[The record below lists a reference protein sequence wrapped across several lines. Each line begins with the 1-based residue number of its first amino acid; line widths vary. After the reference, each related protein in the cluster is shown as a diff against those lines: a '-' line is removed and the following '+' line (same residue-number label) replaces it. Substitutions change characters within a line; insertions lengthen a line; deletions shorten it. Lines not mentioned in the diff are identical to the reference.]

1 MISFL
6 KKTINVQIKFNT
18 SRIIRAIMNTFA
30 RIFPLILIGTF
41 AEAIEQSCFS
51 NNGFFTT
58 IYHLNKIIPTFIFN
72 DAHNMLQAIA
82 DVTINISSAFVA
94 FFIAKYIAHSYQ
106 KNEDL
111 AGISGL
117 LFFLLTTY
125 NFKSNSREI
134 FFFNDLG
141 ISNLL
146 LALVFGTIAGWL
158 FAKLSKHK
166 LSSSL
171 NSTVEIVR
179 QSLNDIFPVIIIL
192 ILGAIVSFIFSK
204 FAPLGITQELYLFL
218 ALPRQ
223 SHHHLFNIIRMVFFN
238 NLMCSIG
245 LYGPLNTLHQTID
258 LNQTT
263 ANLNYAIV
271 HHSLYNVPYPIS
283 MHTLYYT
290 YATFG
295 GNGMLNGLIIAILLC
310 SHNKYQRHIAK
321 LSLIPNLLNFNSP
334 LLIGLPIVLNPLL
347 MIPFLITPIVCITIA
362 YFFIKTGFI
371 PPAVYTIPSTTPGIL
386 AAYLGTNGN
395 PRALL
400 VSIIN
405 IIVATIIYIPFVKM
419 SNRAFKVINQ
429 EEGFNDETKD

>member
-1 MISFL
+1 
-6 KKTINVQIKFNT
+6 
-18 SRIIRAIMNTFA
+18 
-30 RIFPLILIGTF
+30 
-41 AEAIEQSCFS
+41 
-51 NNGFFTT
+51 
-58 IYHLNKIIPTFIFN
+58 
-72 DAHNMLQAIA
+72 
-82 DVTINISSAFVA
+82 
-94 FFIAKYIAHSYQ
+94 
-106 KNEDL
+106 
-111 AGISGL
+111 
-117 LFFLLTTY
+117 
-125 NFKSNSREI
+125 
-134 FFFNDLG
+134 
-141 ISNLL
+141 
-146 LALVFGTIAGWL
+146 
-158 FAKLSKHK
+158 
-166 LSSSL
+166 
-171 NSTVEIVR
+171 
-179 QSLNDIFPVIIIL
+179 
-192 ILGAIVSFIFSK
+192 
-204 FAPLGITQELYLFL
+204 
-218 ALPRQ
+218 
-223 SHHHLFNIIRMVFFN
+223 
-238 NLMCSIG
+238 MCSIG

-310 SHNKYQRHIAK
+310 SHNKYQRHIVK

-405 IIVATIIYIPFVKM
+405 IIIATIIYIPFVKM